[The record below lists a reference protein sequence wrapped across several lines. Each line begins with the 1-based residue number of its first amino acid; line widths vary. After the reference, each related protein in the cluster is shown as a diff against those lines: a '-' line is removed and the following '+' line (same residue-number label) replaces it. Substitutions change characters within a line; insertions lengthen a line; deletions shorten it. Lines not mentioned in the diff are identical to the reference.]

1 MKVQQLLL
9 LIQKNYRL
17 YFPPNRIIISTNK
30 KYRPAIVFF
39 QFLASLFHSQKVNK
53 TQLNR
58 NIQIDNIFTP
68 KLKSPYHNKFKSI
81 AIPIIAMTN
90 SFI

>member
-9 LIQKNYRL
+9 LIQKNYSL
-17 YFPPNRIIISTNK
+17 YFSPNRIIISTNK
-30 KYRPAIVFF
+30 KHRPAIGFS
-39 QFLASLFHSQKVNK
+39 QFLAALFHKQKVNK
-53 TQLNR
+53 TILNR
-58 NIQIDNIFTP
+58 NIQIDNTFTQ

-81 AIPIIAMTN
+81 AIPIIAITN

>member
-9 LIQKNYRL
+9 LTQMNFSP
-17 YFPPNRIIISTNK
+17 YFPPNRIIISINK
-30 KYRPAIVFF
+30 KYRLAIVFF

-53 TQLNR
+53 TPLNR
-58 NIQIDNIFTP
+58 NIQIDNTLTP